1 MTTLIAITDSL
12 SILRKEQMIIRFVSC
27 YSADNSWL
35 LLTSRNISS
44 SCAAWGLI
52 HTGRQCRIRHGR
64 PCRKDVRHSRDKNHP
79 LSTKV
84 NRVERIKFADNV
96 ERDKL
101 SNPSLSP
108 VCTDERQS
116 RNDVTRDTLSF
127 DTCSTSNKPATVDF
141 RQKRD
146 KLESQQPCRLS
157 SWPTVSNS
165 TLLPL
170 FEWHCV
176 SFSALAVFSR
186 NALYKSTFYLLTY
199 LLPVCINKNL
209 SSAVAESGRR
219 FVSLN
224 ILLSH
229 SKSLKIIRNDTRR

>member
-141 RQKRD
+141 RQNSD
-146 KLESQQPCRLS
+146 KSATNSKVNNLVDFRL
-157 SWPTVSNS
+157 
-165 TLLPL
+165 
-170 FEWHCV
+170 
-176 SFSALAVFSR
+176 
-186 NALYKSTFYLLTY
+186 
-199 LLPVCINKNL
+199 
-209 SSAVAESGRR
+209 GRR
-219 FVSLN
+219 CRIRLCCHC
-224 ILLSH
+224 LS
-229 SKSLKIIRNDTRR
+229 DTASRLAH